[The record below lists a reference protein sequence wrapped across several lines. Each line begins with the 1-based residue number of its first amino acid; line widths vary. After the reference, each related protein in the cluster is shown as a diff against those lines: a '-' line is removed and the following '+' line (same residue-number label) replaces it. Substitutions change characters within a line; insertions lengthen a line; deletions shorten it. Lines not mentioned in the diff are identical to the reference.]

1 MAHMKNLPLLLG
13 TIFGTL
19 LLIAGIAVFF
29 SKETTPTAQLADTTE
44 LVAGTNNI
52 LGPESAP
59 ATIVEFSDFQ
69 CPACAAS
76 EPLVQA
82 VLQEFGDQVRLVY
95 RHFPLDQLHPLART
109 AAVASEI
116 AAEEDAFWPMHD
128 LLFERQAEW
137 STLGS
142 VNEAKETFTQYAVEI
157 GLDEGAFS
165 AKIQD
170 SSVYSSLVQKDA
182 DLGTKVGINATP
194 TFFVNGQ
201 KATAPQLRDLVA
213 KAVQESSTAE

>member
-1 MAHMKNLPLLLG
+1 MKNLPLLLG
-13 TIFGTL
+13 TVIGTL
-19 LLIAGIAVFF
+19 LLIGGIAFFF
-29 SKETTPTAQLADTTE
+29 SKETTPTTQVLDTAE
-44 LVAGTNNI
+44 LVADAHNI
-52 LGPESAP
+52 LGNESAV

-69 CPACAAS
+69 CPACSAS

-82 VLQEFGDQVRLVY
+82 VVKEFGDQVRLVY

-109 AAVASEI
+109 AAVASEV
-116 AAEEDAFWPMHD
+116 AAEDGAFWPMHD
-128 LLFERQAEW
+128 LLFERQADW

-142 VNEAKETFTQYAVEI
+142 VAEAKTTFTQYAVEL
-157 GLDEGAFS
+157 GLDEETFG

-201 KATAPQLRDLVA
+201 KATAPQLRDLVTA
-213 KAVQESSTAE
+213 IVQEHSATQ

>member
-1 MAHMKNLPLLLG
+1 MKNLPLLLG
-13 TIFGTL
+13 TVIGTL
-19 LLIAGIAVFF
+19 LLIAGIAFFF
-29 SKETTPTAQLADTTE
+29 SKDTTTTAQVVDSTE
-44 LVAGTNNI
+44 LIAGTNNI

-76 EPLVQA
+76 EPLVKA
-82 VLQEFGDQVRLVY
+82 VLQEFGDQVRLAY

-142 VNEAKETFTQYAVEI
+142 TNEAKETFTQYAVEI
-157 GLDEGAFS
+157 GLDEAAFS

-182 DLGTKVGINATP
+182 DLGTKVGVNATP

-213 KAVQESSTAE
+213 KAVQERSTAE